1 MIEDSTLRLGIFIGV
16 LVLMMVLEASF
27 PKRERRQKRQGRWTT
42 NLLLV
47 VMNALSLKLLGPI
60 TAVVAA
66 DYALDHSWGL
76 LTYLP
81 ITFPLYI
88 QIILGVVLL
97 DFAVYA
103 QHIASHKIP
112 FFWRFHKVHH
122 VDRDIDVTTGIRFH
136 PLESIMSMIYKC
148 IIILLLGPATAAVVV
163 FEIVLNA
170 SAMFNHANVRLP
182 KKIDSILRLVIV
194 TPDVH
199 RIHHS
204 VIPKET
210 DSNYGF
216 FLSIWDRLCRT
227 YIAQP
232 KENHQGM
239 TIGLKSYQTAQPS
252 FLIWCLT
259 LPFKKKF
266 KKTE

>member
-1 MIEDSTLRLGIFIGV
+1 MIEDSTLRLSIFIGV
-16 LVLMMVLEASF
+16 LILMMALEAMF
-27 PKRERRQKRQGRWTT
+27 PQRDREQKRQKRWTT

-47 VMNALSLKLLGPI
+47 VMNAFSLKLLGPI
-60 TAVVAA
+60 TAVIAA
-66 DYALDHSWGL
+66 DYALDHGWGL
-76 LTYLP
+76 FAYSP
-81 ITFPLYI
+81 IPLPLYI
-88 QIILGVVLL
+88 EIILGIVLL

-103 QHIASHKIP
+103 QHVASHKIP

-136 PLESIMSMIYKC
+136 PLESIISMIYKC
-148 IIILLLGPATAAVVV
+148 AIILLLGPITAAVVV

-182 KKIDSILRLVIV
+182 KKMDSILRLVIV

-216 FLSIWDRLCRT
+216 FLSIWDRLCKT

-232 KENHQGM
+232 RDTHHGM
-239 TIGLKSYQTAQPS
+239 TIGLRRYQTAQPS
-252 FLIWCLT
+252 SLIWCLT
-259 LPFKKKF
+259 LPFKKKPRGV
-266 KKTE
+266 E